1 MNYRN
6 AKVKNIFTLLLFIGV
21 VVFVYR
27 EMITADFL
35 YVHSDGVGYF
45 STKEFWT
52 EGIKNGEFPLWDP
65 YLSIGAPFMADIQS
79 SVFSPFNI
87 LFLLFESPLAFNI
100 TYVIFMIMAGYFM
113 YLLMYEYTDT
123 YFISVGVGF
132 IFCFAT
138 IMGGVR
144 VEHFTIIASI
154 PFFPAIFYYL
164 EKFKRTRRETW
175 LILCSVTMMVQFLCG
190 FTQIVLYF
198 DIAAFVYLLFIL
210 YANKYNIRRSLILVI
225 KWVGSYILLIAI
237 QLIPLLQITLQS
249 ARNEITWEFFSVLAY
264 DLRILWMMINPFIY
278 QNRYESFGTY
288 ASSGIDIEIYI
299 GVICLIYIV
308 YELVYHWR
316 ERNVKII
323 SVILLGSFMWGMV
336 PNIPII
342 GKIAYN
348 IPLLNSYRVCAR
360 SMPIF
365 VFSAIILA
373 GLGMTNLYKSENLHK
388 IVKVSISFIVFI
400 AVLLIFLG
408 SFLSQEIFSG
418 DADGG
423 YYNDAVRGMK
433 IALGLCTIN
442 LFVLFVL
449 SKVKKTYAVNFT
461 VILLTIVILADVM
474 RFSNLTNENKGS
486 AETLLDL
493 GLSAQTEVYINEDTE
508 QHYRSFIVMED
519 MQDMYVDS
527 RLNIAKSCR
536 ARISQNKLYNS
547 YLTFLDAKFI
557 YWGIQET
564 VCYPLFINQM
574 KNDNGLL
581 SMLGIHYILDAN
593 GHDMEGRKVDESV
606 EAELV
611 LAEDSPSLL
620 DGGDFLR
627 YFIAADWAEANTS
640 YRVTVA
646 LDTERPEIFYMA
658 LGNAAGVIYPLGNR
672 EFQTILTTNENLV
685 DGIFFD
691 LIISPETSVS
701 SLIIEKVQG
710 QNILEK
716 LLTTEDGVDIYVNKE
731 ARQIIYIP
739 EYVVAIEQYR
749 DSWEEDVLNNVDTIS
764 YVLGIDRDM
773 DFTAVHSEVK
783 DICERRNAVSATISS
798 DTEVFVNHSQLAYP
812 GWKAYVDGVEV
823 KLYTVNNLI
832 QGAVVPSGEHVIEFR
847 FEPNDFKLGGII
859 TLLGGLGCCV
869 WFAGELVKRY
879 RETNERRKQHENNA

>member
-6 AKVKNIFTLLLFIGV
+6 KKVRNIFTLLLFIGV
-21 VVFVYR
+21 VVFIYR

-35 YVHSDGVGYF
+35 FVHSDGIGYF

-79 SVFSPFNI
+79 SVYSPFNI
-87 LFLLFESPLAFNI
+87 LFLLFESPFAFNI

-123 YFISVGVGF
+123 YYISVSVGF

-138 IMGGVR
+138 IMGGGR

-154 PFFPAIFYYL
+154 PFFPVIIYYL

-175 LILCSVTMMVQFLCG
+175 LILCSITMMVQFFCG

-210 YANKYNIRRSLILVI
+210 HANKYNIRQQATLIV
-225 KWVGSYILLIAI
+225 KWVGCYILLIAI

-249 ARNEITWEFFSVLAY
+249 ARNKITWEFFSIFAY

-278 QNRYESFGTY
+278 QNRYESFGLY

-308 YELVYHWR
+308 YEFVYHWR

-323 SVILLGSFMWGMV
+323 SVILLGSFTWGMI

-348 IPLLNSYRVCAR
+348 IPLLGSYRVCAR
-360 SMPIF
+360 SMSIF

-373 GLGMTNLYKSENLHK
+373 GLGMTNLYKNENLRK
-388 IVKVSISFIVFI
+388 IIKVNISFIGFI
-400 AVLLIFLG
+400 FVLLIFLG

-418 DADGG
+418 DVDGG
-423 YYNDAVRGMK
+423 YYNNAMSGMK
-433 IALGLCTIN
+433 IALGLCIIN
-442 LFVLFVL
+442 LSVLLVL
-449 SKVKKTYAVNFT
+449 SKVKKTYVVNLAVIFLA
-461 VILLTIVILADVM
+461 VVILADVM
-474 RFSNLTNENKGS
+474 RFSNLTNVKKKS
-486 AETLLDL
+486 TETLLDM
-493 GLSAQTEVYINEDTE
+493 GLSAQTESYVNEDTE
-508 QHYRSFIVMED
+508 QHYRSFVVMED
-519 MQDMYVDS
+519 AQDMYIDS
-527 RLNIAKSCR
+527 RLNIARSCR

-547 YLTFLDAKFI
+547 SLTFLDAKLK

-564 VCYPLFINQM
+564 SYYPLFINQM
-574 KNDNGLL
+574 KIDNGLL

-593 GHDMEGRKVDESV
+593 DHDIEGRKMDESV
-606 EAELV
+606 EPELV

-627 YFIAADWAEANTS
+627 YFIEADWAEANTS
-640 YRVTVA
+640 YRVIVA
-646 LDTERPEIFYMA
+646 LDTERPDIFYMA
-658 LGNAAGVIYPLGNR
+658 LGDAAGVIYPLGDGR
-672 EFQTILTTNENLV
+672 FQTLLMTGESLGS
-685 DGIFFD
+685 GIFFD

-701 SLIIEKVQG
+701 SLVIEKVQT
-710 QNILEK
+710 QNIIEK
-716 LLTTEDGVDIYVNKE
+716 LLTTEDGVDVYVNE
-731 ARQIIYIP
+731 DARQIIYIP
-739 EYVVAIEQYR
+739 DYVVAIEQYG
-749 DSWEEDVLNNVDTIS
+749 DNWEEDALNNVDTIS

-773 DFTAVHSEVK
+773 DLTAGHFEVK
-783 DICERRNAVSATISS
+783 DIDERRNEVSAIIYS
-798 DTEVFVNHSQLAYP
+798 DTGVFVNHAQLAYP
-812 GWKAYVDGVEV
+812 GWKAFVDGEEV

-832 QGAVVPSGEHVIEFR
+832 QGAIVPSGEHAVEFR
-847 FEPNDFKLGGII
+847 FEPNDLKIGGII
-859 TLLGGLGCCV
+859 TLLGGLGCSI
-869 WFAGELVKRY
+869 WLMSEIVKRY
-879 RETNERRKQHENNA
+879 RATNSSVK